1 MLSYNCINCHST
13 VSNRSEFMFQLDLK
27 SGVSI
32 CDQIVN
38 GFIRLKALGAIKGGE
53 QMPSVRVLASKFSVN
68 PNTVQKAYA
77 ILEANGIIYSVKG
90 KGSFVSDDDAADLA
104 VHNSAVSDFKAAVQN
119 ALRLGLTK
127 EELLSVIK
135 EETE

>member
-1 MLSYNCINCHST
+1 
-13 VSNRSEFMFQLDLK
+13 MFQLDLK
-27 SGVSI
+27 SGVAI

-90 KGSFVSDDDAADLA
+90 KGSFVSDDEAAALA
-104 VHNSAVSDFKAAVQN
+104 VRKSAERDFIAAVQN
-119 ALRLGLTK
+119 ALELGLTK
-127 EELLSVIK
+127 EELISIIR
-135 EETE
+135 EETKWTRKK

>member
-1 MLSYNCINCHST
+1 
-13 VSNRSEFMFQLDLK
+13 MFQLDLK
-27 SGVSI
+27 SGVAI

-90 KGSFVSDDDAADLA
+90 KGSFVSDDEAAALA
-104 VHNSAVSDFKAAVQN
+104 VRKSTERDFIAAMQN
-119 ALRLGLTK
+119 ALELGFTR
-127 EELLSVIK
+127 EELISIIK
-135 EETE
+135 EETK